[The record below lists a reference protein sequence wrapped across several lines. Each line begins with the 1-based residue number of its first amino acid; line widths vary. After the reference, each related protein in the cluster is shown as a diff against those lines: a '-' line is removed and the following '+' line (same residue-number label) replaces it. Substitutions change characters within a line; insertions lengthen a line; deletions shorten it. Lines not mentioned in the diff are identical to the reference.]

1 MFYQSCANQLAIIS
15 LYYKIINLLCCSIV
29 VPVITVPPTDLTVV
43 SPDSATF
50 NCTATAKPRAVIQ
63 WTIINNGMV
72 LTGTMGK
79 FTITDTAEGDC
90 IITNPPSECVIT
102 SILDITDNIPN
113 DNGVYVCTAINGAGN
128 NTASVSLTVNGKYS
142 SHRTTYVA
150 MYLFSVYGTYIADSS
165 YNFLL
170 SFLY

>member
-1 MFYQSCANQLAIIS
+1 M
-15 LYYKIINLLCCSIV
+15 
-29 VPVITVPPTDLTVV
+29 V

-63 WTIINNGMV
+63 WTINNGIV

-79 FTITDTAEGDC
+79 FSIADTTEGDC

-102 SILDITDNIPN
+102 STLGIVDTIPN
-113 DNGVYVCTAINGAGN
+113 DSGEYVCTAINDAGN

-142 SHRTTYVA
+142 SHGTTYVSVNFQFVDKR
-150 MYLFSVYGTYIADSS
+150 MYTADSS
-165 YNFLL
+165 CNFLV
-170 SFLY
+170 SFPY